1 VNLNVNVTFDVT
13 SRVANLFDNLALIPR
28 IYAAVRRLEANLAL
42 DMGQLKSL
50 ITSLQGDMQT
60 LATDG
65 DQERATLKDLQ
76 DKLANGQTLSQQDI
90 DDFNNSLTNLGA
102 IHQGM
107 VDAHNKVAQ
116 AVGGQPVTP
125 AGGGTPGTPA
135 P

>member
-1 VNLNVNVTFDVT
+1 VNVNINVTFDVT
-13 SRVANLFDNLALIPR
+13 ARAMGLLDNLALIPR
-28 IYAAVRRLEANLAL
+28 IYAAIQRLEATLAL
-42 DMGQLKSL
+42 DMGQLKGL

-60 LATDG
+60 LAADG